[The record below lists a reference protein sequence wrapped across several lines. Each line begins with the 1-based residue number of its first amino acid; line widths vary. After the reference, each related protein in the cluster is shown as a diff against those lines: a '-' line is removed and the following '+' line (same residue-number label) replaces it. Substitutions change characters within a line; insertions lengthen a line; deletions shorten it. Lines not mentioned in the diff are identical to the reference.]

1 VTGAASTIAFSAL
14 TALLMPATPAGQSGL
29 GSGLQNTSRQ
39 AGALIAVSVLG
50 SVLDTALAAGRL
62 TVPFAILGIA
72 DITGSILG
80 LTALAVP
87 APAAPAR

>member
-1 VTGAASTIAFSAL
+1 V
-14 TALLMPATPAGQSGL
+14 SGL

-50 SVLDTALAAGRL
+50 SVLETALPAGRL

-72 DITGSILG
+72 DISGIILG
-80 LTALAVP
+80 VTALAVLAPAVP
-87 APAAPAR
+87 AP